1 MAYIKPVARIA
12 LNKKE
17 FRTVISSYLA
27 GDIKWSDDAL
37 KPLKDM
43 IRILLRSEQKSMCPY
58 CQRLIIPGR
67 RNLGEHIEHFLDK
80 SKDKYKKFALTA
92 SNLVLA
98 CQGCNV
104 VKGIKDLNKGRPTP
118 LYLNSAVGPF
128 LWPHPYFDD
137 MSACIKKLPGPVYTV
152 INGSG
157 RENQATKL
165 ITDLRLNEI
174 QNLEMRY
181 SHLNSRR
188 NRLIK
193 ILTKLAVKG
202 NIRSRERMTSIIIEL
217 GKVNDEMN

>member
-17 FRTVISSYLA
+17 FRTVISSYLT

-37 KPLKDM
+37 KPLKNM
-43 IRILLRSEQKSMCPY
+43 IRTLLREEQKGMCPY
-58 CQRLIIPGR
+58 CQRMIIPER

-104 VKGIKDLNKGRPTP
+104 EKGIRDLNKGRPTP
-118 LYLNSAVGPF
+118 LYLNAAAGPF

-137 MSACIKKLPGPVYTV
+137 MGACIQKLAGPVYTI

-157 RENQATKL
+157 REIQATKL
-165 ITDLRLNEI
+165 IIDLKLNEI
-174 QNLEMRY
+174 QNLEVRY
-181 SHLNSRR
+181 NRLISRR

-202 NIRSRERMTSIIIEL
+202 NLRSRERMIPISIEL
-217 GKVNDEMN
+217 GKVNDELN